1 MRELTIDEME
11 QVDGGIGFH
20 GAVMGAAAGA
30 IGAALTGGG
39 VAEIA
44 TGAMFGAVSGFFGG
58 IGGATVGITR
68 GMFSGY
74 SLGTGAIG
82 TRAVYEMTEQRR
94 YRYNP
99 S

>member
-11 QVDGGIGFH
+11 QVDGGIGFY
-20 GAVMGAAAGA
+20 GAAMGAAAGA
-30 IGAALTGGG
+30 VSAALNGGG
-39 VAEIA
+39 VAEMA
-44 TGAMFGAVSGFFGG
+44 TGAMFGAASGFFGG
-58 IGGATVGITR
+58 IGGATVGVTR
-68 GMFSGY
+68 AMFSSY

-82 TRAVYEMTEQRR
+82 TRAVYEMTEQRK